1 MKSNRQRI
9 GVRNRRGR
17 DIGAGKVVDEDT
29 CDLDLVLAS
38 AEYFGISQ
46 MLAKTIIKEVGTA
59 TSKWREIAQ
68 ATGAKSA
75 EIQRMQ
81 SAFEHTDL

>member
-17 DIGAGKVVDEDT
+17 DIGAGKVV
-29 CDLDLVLAS
+29 DLVLAS